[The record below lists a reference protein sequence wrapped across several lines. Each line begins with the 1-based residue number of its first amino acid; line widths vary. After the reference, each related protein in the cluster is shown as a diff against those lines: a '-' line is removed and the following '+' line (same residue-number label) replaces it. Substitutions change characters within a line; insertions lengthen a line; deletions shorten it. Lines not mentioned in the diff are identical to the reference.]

1 MEQRDLEDIKRQAR
15 VGWERDHV
23 QKEKSAT
30 TYKGLHCAKEL
41 DEQTNLRRRSCSPTR
56 FNNPHPPDVFLVTRL
71 HSIPGYMANV
81 RLDAASAP
89 RGSMDKKT
97 DDKDPP
103 SNSNINQA
111 LSKHN
116 PGCVKSRN
124 RWLRKAG
131 KEETTA
137 VEQLIKTLSM
147 NRRAPPTCCP
157 HFHVT
162 SFDSLGVKPLKP
174 KIYDYQISPEWVTQP
189 WHTQYRQGRD

>member
-1 MEQRDLEDIKRQAR
+1 
-15 VGWERDHV
+15 
-23 QKEKSAT
+23 
-30 TYKGLHCAKEL
+30 
-41 DEQTNLRRRSCSPTR
+41 
-56 FNNPHPPDVFLVTRL
+56 
-71 HSIPGYMANV
+71 
-81 RLDAASAP
+81 
-89 RGSMDKKT
+89 MDKKT

-103 SNSNINQA
+103 SNINQA

-116 PGCVKSRN
+116 LDCVMSRN

-137 VEQLIKTLSM
+137 VEELIKTLSM
-147 NRRAPPTCCP
+147 NRRAVPTCCP

-162 SFDSLGVKPLKP
+162 SFDSLGVKHLKP